1 MPVGGREVNPLGIME
16 SLNGDNV
23 PGNCEAEEVFAKLPS
38 VVCMASPHS
47 QYWTQRD
54 LGQSAH
60 DCKENL
66 KKVSTVDGETSS
78 SFINWLMVSY
88 IIL

>member
-1 MPVGGREVNPLGIME
+1 ME
-16 SLNGDNV
+16 HLNEDNAAAY
-23 PGNCEAEEVFAKLPS
+23 CEAEEVLASLPS
-38 VVCMASPHS
+38 AVCMASPHS
-47 QYWTQRD
+47 QYRTQRD

-78 SFINWLMVSY
+78 SFISWLMVS
-88 IIL
+88 